1 MAKPTSRR
9 RFLRSTTA
17 GGALIGLGDLGFL
30 ERLPSVSAQEA
41 RLEPNVVRL
50 QPEIEPLVRLLE
62 ETPRDKVIEE
72 VAHRVRRG
80 LSYRE
85 VLAALL
91 LAGVRNVEPRPS
103 VGFKFHAVLVVNA
116 AHLASLASPDSER
129 WLPIFWAI
137 DSFKV
142 SQAQNVTERKGWR
155 MPPVKESLVPPA
167 RKARQAFTAAMDAWD
182 AEAADAAV
190 AGLCRSHGANE
201 VFELFFRYAPRDYR
215 DIGHKIIFAANVR
228 RTLAVIGW
236 QHAEPIL
243 RSLTYAL
250 LHAGDA
256 NPAKSDDPAD
266 RPGRRNRELLG
277 QIREDWLG
285 GKPDPA
291 ATGEMLSTLRDG
303 SDEDAGK
310 MAVEL
315 LNRGVAPQS
324 IWDALLD
331 GAGELL
337 MRQPGIVSLHAV
349 TTTNAARYAFED
361 SGNDETRRFL
371 LLQNAAFL
379 PLFRRGLKGLDKV
392 ADRRI
397 DKLEAEP
404 TKEKGPKAVEEILAD
419 VGREPMTAARKVL
432 SYLKSDGRPEELID
446 AARVLI
452 FLKGRDAH
460 DYKFSSAVLED
471 YYHVSP
477 GWRDRF
483 LAASMFHL
491 RGSQGP
497 DNPLVQRVRSA
508 FKA

>member
-1 MAKPTSRR
+1 
-9 RFLRSTTA
+9 
-17 GGALIGLGDLGFL
+17 
-30 ERLPSVSAQEA
+30 
-41 RLEPNVVRL
+41 
-50 QPEIEPLVRLLE
+50 
-62 ETPRDKVIEE
+62 
-72 VAHRVRRG
+72 
-80 LSYRE
+80 
-85 VLAALL
+85 
-91 LAGVRNVEPRPS
+91 
-103 VGFKFHAVLVVNA
+103 
-116 AHLASLASPDSER
+116 
-129 WLPIFWAI
+129 
-137 DSFKV
+137 
-142 SQAQNVTERKGWR
+142 
-155 MPPVKESLVPPA
+155 
-167 RKARQAFTAAMDAWD
+167 
-182 AEAADAAV
+182 V
-190 AGLCRSHGANE
+190 AGLCRSGGANE

-256 NPAKSDDPAD
+256 NPAKSDDAAD

-277 QIREDWLG
+277 KIREDWLG
-285 GKPDPA
+285 GKPDSA

-303 SDEDAGK
+303 SDEDACK

-392 ADRRI
+392 GDRRI
-397 DKLEAEP
+397 DQLEAEP

-419 VGREPMTAARKVL
+419 VGRDPMTAARKVL
-432 SYLKSDGRPEELID
+432 AYLKNDGRPEELID